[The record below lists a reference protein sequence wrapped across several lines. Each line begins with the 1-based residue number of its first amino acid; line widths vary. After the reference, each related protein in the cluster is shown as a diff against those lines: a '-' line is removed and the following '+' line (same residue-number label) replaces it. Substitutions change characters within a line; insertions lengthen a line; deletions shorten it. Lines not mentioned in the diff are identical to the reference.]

1 MSRASGP
8 RAFDPMA
15 IAARHSAILILVA
28 IIAIFSIAEPAFL
41 SPDTMGNTVKQSA
54 FIGIA
59 AVGMVFVL
67 LTAGI
72 DLSVGSIMY
81 LGPLVAGLAM
91 RDMDVGVTGALLIA
105 VAAGAAMGAINAFF
119 IVVLRIIPF
128 ITTLATLFLFRGLG
142 SFLTSSRQ
150 LDFPEEVRSFGL
162 ASVAGVPM
170 PVIVFALVV
179 GLAYVILA
187 HTALGRQIYAFGNDA
202 EGARKAGL
210 PTARLQAFVYI
221 ASGICASLA
230 GFVLIS
236 QIGRLDTGFGEGR
249 EFSVIA
255 AAVLG
260 GASLFGGVGSAF
272 SAVIGALTIQTVQAG
287 LVYTGINLYLQPL
300 LLGLVIF
307 VAVLLDG
314 LRKARLDD
322 SRRRIIRPFA
332 SEPRRDPAARAKPR
346 ERSEISKEPAE

>member
-1 MSRASGP
+1 MTGPLASSLVG
-8 RAFDPMA
+8 RSFDPA
-15 IAARHSAILILVA
+15 ALAARYSAVLILLLIVA
-28 IIAIFSIAEPAFL
+28 GFAIAEPAFL
-41 SPDTMGNTVKQSA
+41 SADTMGNTVKQAS

-81 LGPLVAGLAM
+81 LGPLLAGIAM
-91 RDMDVGVTGALLIA
+91 RDMEVGVTGALLIS
-105 VAAGAAMGAINAFF
+105 VLAGAVMGGINAFF
-119 IVVLRIIPF
+119 VVVLRIIPF
-128 ITTLATLFLFRGLG
+128 ITTLATLFLFRGFG
-142 SFLTSSRQ
+142 SYLTSSRQ
-150 LDFPEEVRSFGL
+150 LDFPDEVRGFGL
-162 ASVAGVPM
+162 ATVFGLPM
-170 PVIVFALVV
+170 PVIVFAIIVAA
-179 GLAYVILA
+179 AYVILV
-187 HTALGRQIYAFGNDA
+187 HTPLGRQIYAFGNDA

-210 PTARLQAFVYI
+210 PTARLQGFVYI
-221 ASGICASLA
+221 ASGMCASLA

-260 GASLFGGVGSAF
+260 GASLFGGVGGAF

-307 VAVLLDG
+307 IAVLLDG
-314 LRKARLDD
+314 LRQARLDD
-322 SRRRIIRPFA
+322 TRRRIIRPFVSAPA
-332 SEPRRDPAARAKPR
+332 SISSPATK
-346 ERSEISKEPAE
+346 STKEPLP

>member
-1 MSRASGP
+1 MSAQRTSGP
-8 RAFDPMA
+8 FDPAGM
-15 IAARHSAILILVA
+15 AARHSSIIILFA
-28 IIAIFSIAEPAFL
+28 IIIGFGIAEPAFL
-41 SPDTMGNTVKQSA
+41 SLDTMGNTVKQAS

-81 LGPLVAGLAM
+81 LGPLVAGIAM
-91 RDMDVGVTGALLIA
+91 RDMEVSVTGALVVSIL
-105 VAAGAAMGAINAFF
+105 AGALMGAINAFF

-128 ITTLATLFLFRGLG
+128 ITTLATLFLFRGFG
-142 SFLTSSRQ
+142 SYVTSSRQ
-150 LDFPEEVRSFGL
+150 LDFPAEVRAFGL
-162 ASVAGVPM
+162 SNVLGIPM
-170 PVIVFALVV
+170 PVIVFAIVV
-179 GLAYVILA
+179 LAAYIILA
-187 HTALGRQIYAFGNDA
+187 HTPMGRQIYAFGNDA

-210 PTARLQAFVYI
+210 PTRRLQAFVYI

-260 GASLFGGVGSAF
+260 GASLFGGVGTAF
-272 SAVIGALTIQTVQAG
+272 SALIGAITIQVVQAG

-307 VAVLLDG
+307 IAVLLDG
-314 LRKARLDD
+314 LRQARLED
-322 SRRRIIRPFA
+322 SKRRIIRPLLPEPVRGDPPPA
-332 SEPRRDPAARAKPR
+332 STTN
-346 ERSEISKEPAE
+346 KESHP

>member
-1 MSRASGP
+1 MSKHLSSKPFGATGMMTQYSS
-8 RAFDPMA
+8 
-15 IAARHSAILILVA
+15 IIILFA
-28 IIAIFSIAEPAFL
+28 IIIGFGVAEPAFV
-41 SPDTMGNTVKQSA
+41 SFDTMGNTVKQAS

-81 LGPLVAGLAM
+81 LGPLLAGIAM
-91 RDMDVGVTGALLIA
+91 RDMEVSVTGALLIS
-105 VAAGAAMGAINAFF
+105 VLAGALMGAINAFF

-128 ITTLATLFLFRGLG
+128 ITTLATLFLFRGFG
-142 SFLTSSRQ
+142 SYLTSSRQ
-150 LDFPEEVRSFGL
+150 LDFPEAVRSFGL
-162 ASVAGVPM
+162 SNVFGIPA
-170 PVIVFALVV
+170 PVIVFSVV
-179 GLAYVILA
+179 VLIAYLILA

-210 PTARLQAFVYI
+210 PTRRLQAFVYI

-260 GASLFGGVGSAF
+260 GASLFGGVGTAF
-272 SAVIGALTIQTVQAG
+272 SAVIGAITIQVVQAG

-307 VAVLLDG
+307 IAVLLDG
-314 LRKARLDD
+314 LRQSRLED
-322 SRRRIIRPFA
+322 SKRRIIRPF
-332 SEPRRDPAARAKPR
+332 ST
-346 ERSEISKEPAE
+346 EPARGSPPPVSSTNRELTP

>member
-1 MSRASGP
+1 MNQPLASSPTGKP
-8 RAFDPMA
+8 FDAAAM
-15 IAARHSAILILVA
+15 AARHSAILILLLIVA
-28 IIAIFSIAEPAFL
+28 GFAIAEPAFL
-41 SPDTMGNTVKQSA
+41 SADTMGNTVKQAS

-81 LGPLVAGLAM
+81 LGPLLAGIAM
-91 RDMDVGVTGALLIA
+91 RDMEVSVTGALVISVL
-105 VAAGAAMGAINAFF
+105 AGAAMGAINAFF
-119 IVVLRIIPF
+119 IVVLKIIPF
-128 ITTLATLFLFRGLG
+128 ITTLATLFLFRGFG
-142 SFLTSSRQ
+142 SYLTSSRQ
-150 LDFPEEVRSFGL
+150 LDFPDEVRSFGL
-162 ASVAGVPM
+162 ATVFGVPM
-170 PVIVFALVV
+170 PVIVFAIIVAAAYIILV
-179 GLAYVILA
+179 

-260 GASLFGGVGSAF
+260 GASLFGGVGGAF
-272 SAVIGALTIQTVQAG
+272 SAVIGALAIQTVQAG

-307 VAVLLDG
+307 IAVLLDG
-314 LRKARLDD
+314 LRQARLDD
-322 SRRRIIRPFA
+322 SRRRIIRPFT
-332 SEPRRDPAARAKPR
+332 SELGANAPPATTQTTT
-346 ERSEISKEPAE
+346 KEPSP

>member
-1 MSRASGP
+1 MSAQKNLLP
-8 RAFDPMA
+8 FDPSA
-15 IAARHSAILILVA
+15 LATRHSSIIILFA
-28 IIAIFSIAEPAFL
+28 IIIGFGVAEPAFL
-41 SPDTMGNTVKQSA
+41 SFDTMGNTVKQAS

-81 LGPLVAGLAM
+81 LGPLLAGLAM
-91 RDMDVGVTGALLIA
+91 RDMDVSVTGALVISVL
-105 VAAGAAMGAINAFF
+105 AGAMMGAINAFF

-128 ITTLATLFLFRGLG
+128 ITTLATLFLFRGFG
-142 SFLTSSRQ
+142 SYLTSSRQ
-150 LDFPEEVRSFGL
+150 LDFPEEVRTFGL
-162 ASVAGVPM
+162 SNVFGVPL
-170 PVIVFALVV
+170 PVIIFSIVV
-179 GLAYVILA
+179 LIAYLILA
-187 HTALGRQIYAFGNDA
+187 HTSLGRQIYAFGNDA

-210 PTARLQAFVYI
+210 PTRQLQAFVYV
-221 ASGICASLA
+221 AGGICASLA

-260 GASLFGGVGSAF
+260 GASLFGGVGTAF
-272 SAVIGALTIQTVQAG
+272 SAVIGAITIQVVQAG

-307 VAVLLDG
+307 IAVLLDG
-314 LRKARLDD
+314 LRQARLED
-322 SRRRIIRPFA
+322 SKRRIIRPFA
-332 SEPRRDPAARAKPR
+332 T
-346 ERSEISKEPAE
+346 EPARDNPSPASPTNREFSP